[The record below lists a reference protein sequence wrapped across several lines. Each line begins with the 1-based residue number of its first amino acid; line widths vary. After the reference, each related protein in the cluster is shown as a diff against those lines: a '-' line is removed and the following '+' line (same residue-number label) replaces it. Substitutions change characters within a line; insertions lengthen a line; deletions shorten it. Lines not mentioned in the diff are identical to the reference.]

1 MNHIALQYLSHA
13 DQSLESN
20 LSLIL
25 LNAVARLSLLIL
37 IQKKLT
43 QPDWM
48 VYGGREGSFQT
59 SNFTISISE
68 LIISKLVFLKK
79 SLLSWD

>member
-13 DQSLESN
+13 DQLLESN
-20 LSLIL
+20 LSLIIIL
-25 LNAVARLSLLIL
+25 QGLNAVTRLSLIL

-48 VYGGREGSFQT
+48 VEGS
-59 SNFTISISE
+59 I
-68 LIISKLVFLKK
+68 
-79 SLLSWD
+79 